1 MNNFYKVYIG
11 NLSVTVSEERLK
23 NLFSEVG
30 EVNRIWINQKYKR
43 VTFGFIEYYDLI
55 EAKKACEQLNN
66 RNLDNFVIRVNLSKR
81 TEQNLNNAV
90 RKKTNDSILLELPK
104 KKGCMKKQFN
114 KKCFKKNFNRK

>member
-1 MNNFYKVYIG
+1 MNNFYEVYIG

-55 EAKKACEQLNN
+55 EAS
-66 RNLDNFVIRVNLSKR
+66 R
-81 TEQNLNNAV
+81 
-90 RKKTNDSILLELPK
+90 
-104 KKGCMKKQFN
+104 
-114 KKCFKKNFNRK
+114 